1 MKSINPKR
9 RKNCRFS
16 FLHAYIILLF
26 LSVCLTFSSQ
36 GIPGETR
43 ANRPAHWA
51 TPICKKELPNLYQVS
66 DTLYRGAQPSAAG
79 FRELSKMGVKTIVSL
94 RQYHSDEKLLSGTGL
109 NYFNIPISASDPHKA
124 DFQKFLDIA
133 ADPQMQ
139 PVFVHCQHGA
149 DRTGTAVALYRIKVQ
164 GWDRE
169 EAIRELREGGYGY
182 HKIFKDILRLI
193 REFE

>member
-1 MKSINPKR
+1 MKSINPQRPKDLR
-9 RKNCRFS
+9 SS
-16 FLHAYIILLF
+16 FLQALAFLLF
-26 LSVCLTFSSQ
+26 LCICLVASF
-36 GIPGETR
+36 PGTPAQTS
-43 ANRPAHWA
+43 ANRPTHWA
-51 TPICKKELPNLYQVS
+51 TPIYKKELPNLYQVS

-79 FRELSKMGVKTIVSL
+79 FRELRKMGVKTIVSL

>member
-1 MKSINPKR
+1 MEGIDAHHLKSR
-9 RKNCRFS
+9 HSALLRLFRFW
-16 FLHAYIILLF
+16 LF
-26 LSVCLTFSSQ
+26 LSFGLIFFFQ
-36 GIPGETR
+36 GTPAETT
-43 ANRPAHWA
+43 ANRPAQWA
-51 TPICKKELPNLYQVS
+51 TPLYKKELPNLYQVS

-79 FRELSKMGVKTIVSL
+79 FRALRKMGVKTVVSL

-133 ADPQMQ
+133 IDPQMQ

-182 HKIFKDILRLI
+182 HKIFKDII
-193 REFE
+193 RFIKEFE

>member
-1 MKSINPKR
+1 MEGIDLKR
-9 RKNCRFS
+9 WKNRRSS
-16 FLHAYIILLF
+16 FLHAFLILLF
-26 LSVCLTFSSQ
+26 LCICLVASFQ
-36 GIPGETR
+36 GIPAEIRT
-43 ANRPAHWA
+43 NRPAQWA
-51 TPICKKELPNLYQVS
+51 TPIYKKELPNLYQVS

-79 FRELSKMGVKTIVSL
+79 FHTLRKMGVKTIVSL

-109 NYFNIPISASDPHKA
+109 NYFSIPISASDPHKA
-124 DFQKFLDIA
+124 DFQKFLALA

-182 HKIFKDILRLI
+182 HKIFKDII
-193 REFE
+193 RFIKEFE

>member
-1 MKSINPKR
+1 MEGINAHHLKSR
-9 RKNCRFS
+9 HSALLRLFRFW
-16 FLHAYIILLF
+16 LF
-26 LSVCLTFSSQ
+26 LSFGLIFFFQ
-36 GIPGETR
+36 GTPAETT
-43 ANRPAHWA
+43 ANRPAQWA
-51 TPICKKELPNLYQVS
+51 TPLYKKELPNLYQVS
-66 DTLYRGAQPSAAG
+66 ETLYRGAQPSAAG
-79 FRELSKMGVKTIVSL
+79 FRALRKMGVKTVVSL

-109 NYFNIPISASDPHKA
+109 NYFNIPISASDPQKT

-133 ADPQMQ
+133 IDPQMQ

-182 HKIFKDILRLI
+182 HKIFKDII
-193 REFE
+193 RFIKEFE